1 MNRTWRAGA
10 IAISFFLLTAASASA
25 IQRDD
30 QPVRTVQRS
39 PGLSL
44 SSTEQN
50 VVNLTADPG
59 DGDVS
64 LTGINST
71 LTVTCGGA
79 CSGVSGQGSDSL
91 VVPASNFTSTV
102 RVDVTPAGSGK
113 AGVRAQQGGS
123 TAQVSMSSSSSS
135 SGGSSSVTTTSSQ
148 SSSSSGGTTTVVTSG
163 GSTVSSGSVRNASFA
178 IFVFAGGDYDTLTR
192 ATSCPSRAAAF
203 WAIVAGE
210 FLTYVP
216 GAQVSVVNAEFLSVF
231 PSGIPAQT
239 PLISLCLT

>member
-1 MNRTWRAGA
+1 MNQTWRAGA
-10 IAISFFLLTAASASA
+10 VAVLLFLLTAASANA
-25 IQRDD
+25 MQRDEL
-30 QPVRTVQRS
+30 PVRVVQHS
-39 PGLSL
+39 PELSL
-44 SSTEQN
+44 TSSEQN

-71 LTVTCGGA
+71 LTATCSGGCA
-79 CSGVSGQGSDSL
+79 GVSGQGSGSL
-91 VVPASNFTSTV
+91 LVPATNFTSTV

-123 TAQVSMSSSSSS
+123 TVQVSMGSSSS
-135 SGGSSSVTTTSSQ
+135 SGGSSSSTSTSTTVT
-148 SSSSSGGTTTVVTSG
+148 SSSSGGTTTVVTN
-163 GSTVSSGSVRNASFA
+163 GSTVSSGSARNASFA
-178 IFVFAGGDYDTLTR
+178 IFVFVGGDYDSLVS
-192 ATSCPSRAAAF
+192 ATSCPSSAAAF

-216 GAQVSVVNAEFLSVF
+216 GAQVSVVNAAFFSAF